1 MTLSA
6 NDAEP
11 TRRKRTR
18 PWRIALLAVVV
29 IAVIVLHLTGVVG
42 PQ

>member
-1 MTLSA
+1 MGQFA
-6 NDAEP
+6 NDPGPARGQKP
-11 TRRKRTR
+11 RA
-18 PWRIALLAVVV
+18 WLVAVIVVAV

>member
-1 MTLSA
+1 MRQFA
-6 NDAEP
+6 NDPEP
-11 TRRKRTR
+11 ASRQKPRA
-18 PWRIALLAVVV
+18 WLVAVIAVAV